1 METIKKKLLIEIEI
15 DKRIK
20 IIEEDNQYEENE
32 ERLKII
38 QDEYYDNL
46 TKSLVQHIENYIDN
60 GNLQEEF
67 IDQMEELTLG
77 DFEDFKDY
85 GIRVNIKE
93 VKDGIISN

>member
-1 METIKKKLLIEIEI
+1 MEIIKKKLLIEIEI

-20 IIEEDNQYEENE
+20 IIEEDNQDEEDE
-32 ERLKII
+32 QKLKII

-46 TKSLVQHIENYIDN
+46 IKALVQHIENYIDY
-60 GNLQEEF
+60 GNLEEEF
-67 IDQMEELTLG
+67 IDQMEELTLE

-93 VKDGIISN
+93 V